1 MINKEITDR
10 LISLIS
16 EYTQDLKEAA
26 ASYKKFSGFKK
37 DKKIQR
43 YVERTLQIDIEA
55 CLDLANHI
63 ISEKGFREP
72 SSNADT
78 FYILCENKIIP
89 MPFFNKLKD
98 MASFRNLMVHNY
110 AKVDVEKVYGIL
122 KRHLKDFDMY
132 LSYVIEFLEREKVI
146 KSKKQKKIRHK

>member
-1 MINKEITDR
+1 MIDREITDR

-16 EYTQDLKEAA
+16 EYTKDLKDT
-26 ASYKKFSGFKK
+26 SKSLRRFSDFKS
-37 DKKIQR
+37 DKKTQR

-63 ISEKGFREP
+63 ISAKGFREP
-72 SSNADT
+72 SSNADA

-89 MPFFNKLKD
+89 ASFFNKLKD

-110 AKVDVEKVYGIL
+110 AKVDSEKVYGIL
-122 KRHLKDFDMY
+122 KRHLKDFDDY
-132 LSYVIEFLEREKVI
+132 LAQVVRFLEKEKEG
-146 KSKKQKKIRHK
+146 KQ

>member
-1 MINKEITDR
+1 MMDKEITDR

-16 EYTQDLKEAA
+16 EYTRDLKEVAV
-26 ASYKKFSGFKK
+26 SYKKFSDFKA

-43 YVERTLQIDIEA
+43 YVERTLQIGIEA

-78 FYILCENKIIP
+78 FHVLCENNIIP
-89 MPFFNKLKD
+89 MSFSNKLKD

-110 AKVDVEKVYGIL
+110 AKVDIEKVYGIL

-132 LSYVIEFLEREKVI
+132 MGYVVKFLEREKVI
-146 KSKKQKKIRHK
+146 ATKKKKA

>member
-1 MINKEITDR
+1 MINKEIVDR

-16 EYTQDLKEAA
+16 EYTQDLKEVAA
-26 ASYKKFSGFKK
+26 TYKKISDFKA

-63 ISEKGFREP
+63 ISSKRFREP
-72 SSNADT
+72 ANNADT
-78 FYILCENKIIP
+78 FYVLCENKIIP
-89 MPFFNKLKD
+89 ISFLNKLKD

-110 AKVDVEKVYGIL
+110 AKVDPEKVYGIL

-132 LSYVIEFLEREKVI
+132 LSYVVRFLDQNREK
-146 KSKKQKKIRHK
+146 KSRNQKSG

>member
-1 MINKEITDR
+1 MIDRENTDR

-16 EYTQDLKEAA
+16 EYTHDLKD
-26 ASYKKFSGFKK
+26 ASISLRRFSDFKS
-37 DKKIQR
+37 DKKTQR

-63 ISEKGFREP
+63 VSAKGFRET

-78 FYILCENKIIP
+78 FYVLCENKIVPISL
-89 MPFFNKLKD
+89 FSKLKD

-110 AKVDVEKVYGIL
+110 TKVDSEKVYGIL
-122 KRHLKDFDMY
+122 KRYLKDFDTY
-132 LSYVIEFLEREKVI
+132 LGYIVGFLEKERI
-146 KSKKQKKIRHK
+146 MRRR

>member
-1 MINKEITDR
+1 MIDREIIDR

-16 EYTQDLKEAA
+16 EYTHDLKEVAN
-26 ASYKKFSGFKK
+26 SYQKFDDFKA
-37 DKKIQR
+37 DKKNQR

-63 ISEKGFREP
+63 ISAKGFREP
-72 SSNADT
+72 LSNADT
-78 FYILCENKIIP
+78 FYVLCENKIIP
-89 MPFFNKLKD
+89 MSFFNKLKD

-110 AKVDVEKVYGIL
+110 AKVDVAKVYGIL

-132 LSYVIEFLEREKVI
+132 LSYIVKFLEQDKAI
-146 KSKKQKKIRHK
+146 KGRRQKFT

>member
-1 MINKEITDR
+1 MIDKEITDR

-26 ASYKKFSGFKK
+26 SSYKKFSDFRA
-37 DKKIQR
+37 DKKTQR
-43 YVERTLQIDIEA
+43 YIERTLQIDIEA

-63 ISEKGFREP
+63 IAGKGFREP

-78 FYILCENKIIP
+78 FYVLCENKIVP
-89 MPFFNKLKD
+89 LSFFNKLKD

-132 LSYVIEFLEREKVI
+132 LSYIVKFLE
-146 KSKKQKKIRHK
+146 KKKGRVNERR

>member
-1 MINKEITDR
+1 MIDREITDR

-16 EYTQDLKEAA
+16 EYTHDLKDV
-26 ASYKKFSGFKK
+26 SISLRRFSDFKS
-37 DKKIQR
+37 DKKTQR

-63 ISEKGFREP
+63 VSAKGFREP

-78 FYILCENKIIP
+78 FYVLCENKIVPIS
-89 MPFFNKLKD
+89 FFSKLKD

-110 AKVDVEKVYGIL
+110 TKVESEKVYGIL
-122 KRHLKDFDMY
+122 KRHLKDFDTY
-132 LSYVIEFLEREKVI
+132 LGYIVGFLEKERIMK
-146 KSKKQKKIRHK
+146 RR